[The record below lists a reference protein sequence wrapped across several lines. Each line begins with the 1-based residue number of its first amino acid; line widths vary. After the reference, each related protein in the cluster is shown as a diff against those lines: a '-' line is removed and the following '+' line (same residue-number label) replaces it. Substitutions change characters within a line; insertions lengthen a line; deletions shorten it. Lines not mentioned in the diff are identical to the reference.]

1 MGNGTGRQDTMIGQ
15 GITRVVVKLEAI
27 GDDAH
32 QYKKLI
38 RRGDIDPDFRRQL
51 TPREHLRSQPWI
63 ARLTGLDQQ
72 FKFKREFVRG
82 QKDYS
87 QANSVGSRGVYI
99 YYALT
104 SGIYEVNAPL
114 SWSRTDRYFCRVK
127 DGQIIRMTFEE
138 TLEWLQQNA
147 I

>member
-1 MGNGTGRQDTMIGQ
+1 MIAP
-15 GITRVVVKLEAI
+15 GISRVILKLECI

-38 RRGDIDPDFRRQL
+38 RRGDIDPDNTRRL
-51 TPREHLRSQPWI
+51 SVREHLRSKAWV
-63 ARLTGLDQQ
+63 ARLTGLDDRY
-72 FKFKREFVRG
+72 KFTREFVRG

-87 QANSVGSRGVYI
+87 QANSIGSRGVYI

-104 SGIYEVNAPL
+104 PGVYEVNAPM
-114 SWSRTDRYFCRVK
+114 SWSRTDRYFCRIK
-127 DGQIIRMTFEE
+127 DGQAIRMTFEE
-138 TLEWLQQNA
+138 TVEWLQRST